1 MKFIRKVLNIF
12 WSFHKSVVQNNLKY
26 QNIHKG
32 QTCMIF
38 GNGSSL
44 KYYDL
49 AVIDKKNISIGC
61 TYSLADKRMSGLEM
75 NYCVIPSAYFF
86 YYFRKVFIKKIYWK
100 GFYDIK
106 ISKKDKK

>member
-1 MKFIRKVLNIF
+1 MKFIRKVLNIC

-49 AVIDKKNISIGC
+49 AVIDKKIFLSDVPIH
-61 TYSLADKRMSGLEM
+61 LQ
-75 NYCVIPSAYFF
+75 
-86 YYFRKVFIKKIYWK
+86 IKECL
-100 GFYDIK
+100 D
-106 ISKKDKK
+106 